1 MSKEEFI
8 PIVRTM
14 KAVYAD
20 PKFIP
25 DESAI
30 TVWYELLKDLDS
42 KALMAAVAKYMQT
55 EKFPPFPADLR
66 KMLQTNYMSAEA
78 AWSHVSNALWSC
90 TSYKK
95 AEEAFD
101 RLPEECQRTL
111 GSADALYAYT
121 QGEWNE
127 SVNKSLFIK
136 SYNPTVERMQI
147 ESRMSPSLRTALGVN
162 NTSAIEDKGADHDR
176 NGN

>member
-14 KAVYAD
+14 KAVYVD

-30 TVWYELLKDLDS
+30 TVWYELLKDLDP

-66 KMLQTNYMSAEA
+66 KMLQTNYMSAEE
-78 AWSHVSNALWSC
+78 AWSHVSDALWSC

-95 AEEAFD
+95 AEEAFND
-101 RLPEECQRTL
+101 LPEECQRTL

-127 SVNKSLFIK
+127 SVNKALFIK
-136 SYNPTVERMQI
+136 SYNPMVERMQT
-147 ESRMSPSLRTALGVN
+147 ESRMSPSLRTALGVSSR
-162 NTSAIEDKGADHDR
+162 TAIEDKGD
-176 NGN
+176 GND